1 MKVRITRVDKSL
13 PLPKYETEGS
23 VAFDI
28 YVRESAVIP
37 AGGWKALPANLIVET
52 PPGYMM
58 MLAARSS
65 TAYKKGMTM
74 RNGVGIFDQDFCG
87 PEDEMRVMLQ
97 NLTDKDITVE
107 RGERLGQAI
116 FVKIETAEW
125 EEVENMG
132 NANRGGLGST
142 GL

>member
-1 MKVRITRVDKSL
+1 MKVRITRIDKTL
-13 PLPKYETEGS
+13 PLPKHETPGS

-28 YVRESAVIP
+28 YARVETTIP
-37 AGGWKALPANLIVET
+37 AGEFGVVPGNLIVET

-87 PEDEMRVMLQ
+87 PEDEMKMMLQ

-116 FVKIETAEW
+116 FVRIEQAEW
-125 EEVENMG
+125 EEVDNMQ
-132 NANRGGLGST
+132 NNNRGGLGST
-142 GL
+142 G